1 MEDQNRIISKTPFLF
16 VGILAVPG
24 FSLGAFYYLFV
35 SPEGGMALAGTL
47 HFIALVIYLF
57 ALFFEQILVY
67 NFMKH
72 KKPIW
77 VIEILILT
85 ATLYYFSN
93 YGIG

>member
-24 FSLGAFYYLFV
+24 FSLGAFYYLFI

-57 ALFFEQILVY
+57 VLLFEQILVH

-72 KKPIW
+72 KKTIW
-77 VIEILILT
+77 VIEILIL
-85 ATLYYFSN
+85 AAAVYYFSTN
-93 YGIG
+93 GIG